1 MKRRDLF
8 AVLGGAMVALRASA
22 AVSAEA
28 GARRV
33 SSAAATR
40 KVRLIL
46 SPHSAMGSPPRVITS
61 PAR

>member
-33 SSAAATR
+33 R
-40 KVRLIL
+40 QRRRRRRC
-46 SPHSAMGSPPRVITS
+46 G
-61 PAR
+61 